1 MEKLIR
7 IAEEEIRRDPA
18 MWFWVHDRWKDGK
31 RRYRDRKHFRTPM
44 TGN

>member
-18 MWFWVHDRWKDGK
+18 MWFWSMTAGRME
-31 RRYRDRKHFRTPM
+31 RDVTVTASISARP
-44 TGN
+44 